1 MTTNHGTGSPLG
13 PIIEY
18 GSALRDTDSATMP
31 RQAAV
36 PKSMQ
41 LQLAPPSSPTV
52 PAGGTVSQQ
61 MEISNPSQAVLRQG
75 HTAVHTNRFTYS
87 TGSYV
92 ADLK

>member
-1 MTTNHGTGSPLG
+1 MTANHGTGSTLG

-75 HTAVHTNRFTYS
+75 AHPRIQTVLLLYI
-87 TGSYV
+87 GSCV
-92 ADLK
+92 TDLK